1 MRIKLKQVNDID
13 IFTHPYIFIY
23 LLYIYTYKLSF
34 IIRCLS
40 NIFYFTLYYII
51 VHVAFNVFC
60 SYLWIITMVCIF
72 IYMLYEL
79 LYRRNLKKRIKEWYC
94 WYEKRNRSKG
104 VENYF
109 IMKEDYISRNKKSNW
124 ESEVKKN
131 QNSNW
136 WKRWMGSKEN
146 RETNAEIKLEAKP
159 RFIKQKRA

>member
-1 MRIKLKQVNDID
+1 MPFK
-13 IFTHPYIFIY
+13 Y
-23 LLYIYTYKLSF
+23 LLF
-34 IIRCLS
+34 HII
-40 NIFYFTLYYII
+40 LYYPS
-51 VHVAFNVFC
+51 HVAFNVFC
-60 SYLWIITMVCIF
+60 SYLWITTMVCIF

-79 LYRRNLKKRIKEWYC
+79 LYRRSLKKRIKEWYC

-146 RETNAEIKLEAKP
+146 RETKAEIKLEAKP